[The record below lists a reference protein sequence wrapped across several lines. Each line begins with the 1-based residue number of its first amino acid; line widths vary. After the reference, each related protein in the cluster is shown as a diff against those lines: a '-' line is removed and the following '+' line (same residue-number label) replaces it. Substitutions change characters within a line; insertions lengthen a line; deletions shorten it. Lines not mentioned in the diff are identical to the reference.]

1 MKGRVWKGGL
11 AMGRSKS
18 EDMSDAGIGGFA
30 LTKSKMWRA
39 LALFTAV
46 AAICIGPIAAD
57 ADEAPQDTAANSAAE
72 LASPKAAAASRGLT
86 FAKASCA
93 SCHAVDAGQAASPYA
108 DAPTFESIAN
118 SPGMTKLAL
127 DAFLHTS
134 HSTMPNLIIE
144 SATIEDL
151 WAYLETLKTPD

>member
-1 MKGRVWKGGL
+1 MDQ
-11 AMGRSKS
+11 SKS
-18 EDMSDAGIGGFA
+18 EEMSDAVIGGFA
-30 LTKSKMWRA
+30 RAKSKMLRA
-39 LALFTAV
+39 LTLFAAV
-46 AAICIGPIAAD
+46 AAICIDPIAAEAD
-57 ADEAPQDTAANSAAE
+57 AAAPWETTASDAATP
-72 LASPKAAAASRGLT
+72 ASPTAAASRGLT

-93 SCHAVDAGQAASPYA
+93 SCHAVDAGRAASPNA
-108 DAPTFESIAN
+108 DAPTFEAIAN

>member
-1 MKGRVWKGGL
+1 MRG
-11 AMGRSKS
+11 
-18 EDMSDAGIGGFA
+18 EEMSDAVIGGFA
-30 LTKSKMWRA
+30 SAKSRMLRA

-46 AAICIGPIAAD
+46 AAVCIGPIAAD
-57 ADEAPQDTAANSAAE
+57 ADEAASQDTAASGAATP
-72 LASPKAAAASRGLT
+72 ASPTATAASRGLA

-93 SCHAVDAGQAASPYA
+93 SCHAVDAGQAASPNA
-108 DAPTFESIAN
+108 DAPTFGAIAN

-127 DAFLHTS
+127 DVFLHTS

-144 SATIEDL
+144 SATIEDI

>member
-1 MKGRVWKGGL
+1 VT
-11 AMGRSKS
+11 
-18 EDMSDAGIGGFA
+18 GGFA
-30 LTKSKMWRA
+30 SAKSKMLRA

-57 ADEAPQDTAANSAAE
+57 ADEAAPQNTAASGAATP
-72 LASPKAAAASRGLT
+72 ASPTVAAAARGLT

-93 SCHAVDAGQAASPYA
+93 SCHAVEAGQAASPNA
-108 DAPTFESIAN
+108 DAPTFEAIAN

-144 SATIEDL
+144 STTIEDL
-151 WAYLETLKTPD
+151 WAYLETLKAPD